1 VLAIADSAPAADL
14 VPATS
19 SVRQEIIPRTSIPR
33 CVMDSGTR
41 SETAARLHISAA
53 EEAPETSEGLTSQHI
68 TARRR
73 AAVGTALVLHEA
85 RPLGR
90 FTAEPLSPVH
100 ILQARLSATH
110 LSPVRMPVSLRSD
123 PFRAL
128 DSDRRVCMA
137 GPTEAWPGMEAAGEA
152 MVTGM
157 VTATAMVMDMD
168 TAMVTA
174 TVTRITAMAIGQ
186 PMVGAVAFTL
196 EPASGAS
203 ASDGPTGDRG
213 GRTVGTHG
221 TAPTTMRR
229 LITITRRTQTL
240 GITANHLTVPMLHM
254 ERARRQATQ
263 LRLTPILKPCTLI
276 SMTEPE

>member
-1 VLAIADSAPAADL
+1 
-14 VPATS
+14 
-19 SVRQEIIPRTSIPR
+19 
-33 CVMDSGTR
+33 MDSGI
-41 SETAARLHISAA
+41 RLGTVAVLPISA
-53 EEAPETSEGLTSQHI
+53 EEETPETSLGLTSPRITGQH
-68 TARRR
+68 R

-85 RPLGR
+85 RPLGW

-100 ILQARLSATH
+100 ILEARLSATH

-157 VTATAMVMDMD
+157 VTATATAMVMDMD
-168 TAMVTA
+168 TA

-186 PMVGAVAFTL
+186 PTVGAVASTL

-203 ASDGPTGDRG
+203 ASDGPTGDQG
-213 GRTVGTHG
+213 GRTVGIHG

-229 LITITRRTQTL
+229 LITTTRRTQTL

-254 ERARRQATQ
+254 ERMRRQATQ